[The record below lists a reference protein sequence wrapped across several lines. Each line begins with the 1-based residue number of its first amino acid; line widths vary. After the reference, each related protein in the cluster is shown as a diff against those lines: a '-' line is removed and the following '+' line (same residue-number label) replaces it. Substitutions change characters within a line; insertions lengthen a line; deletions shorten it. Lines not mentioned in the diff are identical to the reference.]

1 MPDATIKVLLVAYHF
16 PPLGLGGVGRALA
29 LFKYLGQ
36 FGVKVFVLTVKD
48 IVYPEYDHSLLKGLD
63 SSCVMRSGSCDPS
76 RLMRLVG
83 VRKGF
88 RSDMGDFSAG
98 ILCRPDYKRGWNPF
112 AHNKACSIIKNH
124 GIDCI
129 ITTSPPPSS
138 HLIGLK
144 LREKYRLPWIA
155 DFRDLWYSLPIEKVY
170 KYRRQVE
177 YARKLKQSVVDT
189 ADEIVGVNKSILS
202 YLGRGE
208 LIYNAADDGVIDF
221 WKNEPQTGED
231 NIHIGIL
238 GSISRLTPIEPLFKI
253 LRAVIEKDATLKDKI
268 RIMHAGKC
276 NSEEVMAAA
285 CKYGLADN
293 ITLHGYLPK
302 QTAIQSLAGANLL
315 YIAVQDTE
323 NYHILP
329 GRIFD
334 MLVSGKPILAVAHPD
349 SDLAGIAGSYPKNIV
364 VDYDDI
370 DMAGERLAS
379 LIDNPGEFSEI
390 GDVRRHTAS
399 VMARKYAAVIGR
411 VIENK

>member
-36 FGVKVFVLTVKD
+36 FGVRVLVLTVKD

-63 SSCVMRSGSCDPS
+63 LSCVMRSGSCDPS

-83 VRKGF
+83 VRKRF

-98 ILCRPDYKRGWNPF
+98 ILCRPDYKRGWNWF
-112 AHNKACSIIKNH
+112 AYHKACSTIKNH

-144 LREKYRLPWIA
+144 LRDKYRLPWIA

-170 KYRRQVE
+170 KYQGQIE

-231 NIHIGIL
+231 NFHIGIL

-253 LRAVIEKDATLKDKI
+253 LRAVIDKDGGLKNKI
-268 RIMHAGKC
+268 KIIHAGKC
-276 NSEEVMAAA
+276 STGKVMAAA
-285 CKYGLADN
+285 CKYGLANN
-293 ITLHGYLPK
+293 IKLNGYLPK
-302 QTAIQSLAGANLL
+302 QTAIQSLAGSNLL
-315 YIAVQDTE
+315 YIAVQDIE

-349 SDLAGIAGSYPKNIV
+349 SDLAEIAGSHPTNIV

-370 DMAGERLAS
+370 DMAGKRLAS
-379 LIDNPGEFSEI
+379 LIDNPGEFSES
-390 GDVRRHTAS
+390 GDVRQYTAS
-399 VMARKYAAVIGR
+399 VMARKYADVIR
-411 VIENK
+411 HVIENK